1 MKFENV
7 YFINGTAYAGKS
19 TMVKLLA
26 EKYDG
31 IACEENYQDRLL
43 ENLDTKEFPNL
54 TYTRDLQDW
63 GEFVRRTPDE
73 YEAWVNGVTK
83 ECTVLEIEILKDL
96 VSRTKKK
103 IFVDTNISVE
113 ILHEISDENH
123 VLIMLADPNISV
135 QRFFERPDKEKQFLY
150 QLLLKEDN
158 PEDAMINFR
167 ECLKRVNS
175 QERYMMFQ
183 KSGFNVITR
192 DENISSKSRY
202 NPHVFTE
209 QGLYMLMTV
218 LKGPLAVKQ
227 SKALI
232 RTFKKMKDYILENR
246 DLIGQREIL
255 QLSMETANNRI
266 EINKINS
273 DMISLEKQISDVAE
287 GLKDVVTKSE
297 LADMMN
303 SFVSDDDEKWL
314 MFNAKFSSAD
324 EVYESIYKQAKSS
337 IYVVDNY
344 IGLRTLVHLKNS
356 PTGVNIILFS
366 DNVGNNK
373 LHNIEFIDFC
383 KEYPTV
389 NLSMKKTGGIFHDRF
404 IVLDY
409 GTADERVFLCGAS
422 SKDAGARIT
431 SIVEDYGVSKYTPV
445 IATLL
450 KNPTLNLPQ

>member
-1 MKFENV
+1 MAEDKKKELDSTV
-7 YFINGTAYAGKS
+7 IEVTEEYLKDRLYDIRGKR
-19 TMVKLLA
+19 VLLDADLA
-26 EKYDG
+26 EIYG
-31 IACEENYQDRLL
+31 Y
-43 ENLDTKEFPNL
+43 DTK
-54 TYTRDLQDW
+54 
-63 GEFVRRTPDE
+63 
-73 YEAWVNGVTK
+73 
-83 ECTVLEIEILKDL
+83 
-96 VSRTKKK
+96 
-103 IFVDTNISVE
+103 
-113 ILHEISDENH
+113 
-123 VLIMLADPNISV
+123 
-135 QRFFERPDKEKQFLY
+135 
-150 QLLLKEDN
+150 
-158 PEDAMINFR
+158 
-167 ECLKRVNS
+167 
-175 QERYMMFQ
+175 
-183 KSGFNVITR
+183 GFNRQVKNNIEKFDGDFMFELT
-192 DENISSKSRY
+192 DEELEYLRCKNCTANISSKSRY

-232 RTFKKMKDYILENR
+232 RTFKKMKDYILENLN
-246 DLIGQREIL
+246 LIGQRELL

-266 EINKINS
+266 EISKINS

-303 SFVSDDDEKWL
+303 SFISDDDEKWL

-324 EVYESIYKQAKSS
+324 EVYESIYMQAKSS

-356 PTGVNIILFS
+356 PIGVDIILFS

-373 LHNIEFIDFC
+373 LHNIEFTDFC
-383 KEYPTV
+383 KEYQTV
-389 NLSMKKTGGIFHDRF
+389 KLSMKKTGGIFHDRF

-431 SIVEDYGVSKYTPV
+431 SIVEDYGTAKYKPV
-445 IATLL
+445 IAALL
-450 KNPTLNLPQ
+450 KNSPLVLPK